1 MKAILTL
8 NTGSSSLKFTVFGLS
23 ADLPFLVGG
32 IVKDIGGKPT
42 FSGQL
47 QEGVKAFT
55 EELPQAYSH
64 EDAAEH
70 VLRWIG
76 GLDKSWT
83 IDAAAHRIVH
93 GGRRYSAP
101 ALIDAEAMAYLHSIC
116 PLAPL
121 HQPHNLAGIEILE
134 KHLPHLPQ
142 YGCFDTAFHT
152 THDALC
158 ASYALPASVRDKGVQ
173 RYGFHGLSYEWLASQ
188 LKQEAPALYAGRVVA
203 AHLGNGSSLCALK
216 EGKSVDS
223 TMGMTALE
231 GLPMGT
237 RCGNID
243 AGAVFFMQRTLGLS
257 VDACERVLYNDSGLK
272 GLSGISNDVKTLLD
286 STDPR
291 AAFALD
297 YYALKVAQ
305 QITSMAVSMG
315 GIDAVVFTG
324 GIGENAAP
332 VREKILAHLS
342 FLPPFEVR
350 IIAANEERN
359 MAQIVSQLM
368 NNTTTSERK
377 AS

>member
-70 VLRWIG
+70 VLRWID

-83 IDAAAHRIVH
+83 IEAAAHRIVH

-257 VDACERVLYNDSGLK
+257 VDECERVLYNDSGLK

-286 STDPR
+286 STDAR

-332 VREKILAHLS
+332 VREKILAHLK